1 VDVVIIASAIQRS
14 HGSLHHDFLLSTIN
28 HRGLAATEDIPMQK
42 LFACA
47 LLCAALTGCA
57 GMNSD
62 FDCNKTA
69 TDQCLS
75 MSDASRLASKGKSLD
90 DLTAQKEGGPKPAA
104 EALATPGN
112 VKPAVNPDRPVS
124 AASLTPRPV
133 SGQALS
139 ADSLRAST
147 VPVRTAAPVVPGDD
161 SGPGQVD
168 ARRITDATQRL
179 WIAPWVDEQD
189 SFHQPAVVEFVKQK
203 SRWDEDFRV
212 ISEGE

>member
-1 VDVVIIASAIQRS
+1 
-14 HGSLHHDFLLSTIN
+14 
-28 HRGLAATEDIPMQK
+28 MKK

-75 MSDASRLASKGKSLD
+75 MSEASKLASKGKSLD
-90 DLTAQKEGGPKPAA
+90 DLNVQKEAGPKPAA

-112 VKPAVNPDRPVS
+112 VKPAVNPYRPVS
-124 AASLTPRPV
+124 VATLTSRSG
-133 SGQALS
+133 SGQALG
-139 ADSLRAST
+139 AGGLRAST
-147 VPVRTAAPVVPGDD
+147 VPVRAAAPVVPGDY

-168 ARRITDATQRL
+168 ARRIPDATQRL

-212 ISEGE
+212 VSEGE

>member
-1 VDVVIIASAIQRS
+1 
-14 HGSLHHDFLLSTIN
+14 
-28 HRGLAATEDIPMQK
+28 MQK

-75 MSDASRLASKGKSLD
+75 MSEASHLASKGKSLD
-90 DLTAQKEGGPKPAA
+90 DLTAQKEAGPKPAA

-112 VKPAVNPDRPVS
+112 VKPAVNPYRPVS
-124 AASLTPRPV
+124 AATLAPRPV
-133 SGQALS
+133 SGLTPGAGT
-139 ADSLRAST
+139 LRSST
-147 VPVRTAAPVVPGDD
+147 APVRTSAPATPVVPGDY

-168 ARRITDATQRL
+168 ARRIPDATQRL

>member
-1 VDVVIIASAIQRS
+1 M
-14 HGSLHHDFLLSTIN
+14 H
-28 HRGLAATEDIPMQK
+28 K

-75 MSDASRLASKGKSLD
+75 MSDASRLAAKGKSLD
-90 DLTAQKEGGPKPAA
+90 DVGTVKAASPKPAA

-112 VKPAVNPDRPVS
+112 VKPAVNPYRPVS
-124 AASLTPRPV
+124 VSTLAPRPIAGQPV
-133 SGQALS
+133 AKPVARSTNTLPSKPVTSSGLITPAEY
-139 ADSLRAST
+139 
-147 VPVRTAAPVVPGDD
+147 
-161 SGPGQVD
+161 SGPGQVN
-168 ARRITDATQRL
+168 ATRIPDATQRL

-203 SRWDEDFRV
+203 SRWDESYRV

>member
-1 VDVVIIASAIQRS
+1 M
-14 HGSLHHDFLLSTIN
+14 H
-28 HRGLAATEDIPMQK
+28 K

-90 DLTAQKEGGPKPAA
+90 DVGTSKVTSPKLVV
-104 EALATPGN
+104 EALAMPGN
-112 VKPAVNPDRPVS
+112 VKPAVNPYRPVS
-124 AASLTPRPV
+124 VSTLAPRPIA
-133 SGQALS
+133 GQPVGKPVIRS
-139 ADSLRAST
+139 AST
-147 VPVRTAAPVVPGDD
+147 TTPAPGTISHTATGLISPADY
-161 SGPGQVD
+161 SGPGQVN
-168 ARRITDATQRL
+168 ATRIPDATQRL

-203 SRWDEDFRV
+203 SRWDESYRV

>member
-1 VDVVIIASAIQRS
+1 
-14 HGSLHHDFLLSTIN
+14 
-28 HRGLAATEDIPMQK
+28 MQK
-42 LFACA
+42 LLACA
-47 LLCAALTGCA
+47 LLCAVLTGCA

-75 MSDASRLASKGKSLD
+75 MTDASSLASKHKSLD
-90 DLTAQKEGGPKPAA
+90 DLRTDKAAPPKAAA

-112 VKPAVNPDRPVS
+112 VKPAISPWRKIS
-124 AASLTPRPV
+124 AATLTPRPV
-133 SGQALS
+133 AGTGISTTAQPSSIASVRIMPAAQQPGS
-139 ADSLRAST
+139 ITPADY
-147 VPVRTAAPVVPGDD
+147 

-168 ARRITDATQRL
+168 ARRIPDATQRL

-203 SRWDEDFRV
+203 SRWDEDYRV
-212 ISEGE
+212 ISEEE

>member
-1 VDVVIIASAIQRS
+1 
-14 HGSLHHDFLLSTIN
+14 
-28 HRGLAATEDIPMQK
+28 MQK

-75 MSDASRLASKGKSLD
+75 MSDASHLASKHKSLD
-90 DLTAQKEGGPKPAA
+90 DLSAEKEAAPKPAA

-112 VKPAVNPDRPVS
+112 ARPAINPNRTVS
-124 AASLTPRPV
+124 VAGIAPRPV
-133 SGQALS
+133 SGPAVSYGVSHNGTVSGRSVAVSS
-139 ADSLRAST
+139 ASVGS
-147 VPVRTAAPVVPGDD
+147 GNY

-168 ARRITDATQRL
+168 AKRIPDATQRL

-189 SFHQPAVVEFVKQK
+189 SFHQPAVVEFVKEK
-203 SRWDEDFRV
+203 SRWDQDFRV

>member
-1 VDVVIIASAIQRS
+1 
-14 HGSLHHDFLLSTIN
+14 
-28 HRGLAATEDIPMQK
+28 MQK

-75 MSDASRLASKGKSLD
+75 MSDASHLASKHQSLD
-90 DLTAQKEGGPKPAA
+90 DLNAKKESGPKPAA

-112 VKPAVNPDRPVS
+112 VKPAVNPYRPVS
-124 AASLTPRPV
+124 VATLAPRPV
-133 SGQALS
+133 SGQPVSPGSVNS
-139 ADSLRAST
+139 AIVS
-147 VPVRTAAPVVPGDD
+147 VRTAAVSAGSITPANY

-168 ARRITDATQRL
+168 ARRIPDATQRL